1 VESFLLKETHTTT
14 ANRPL
19 PTFELELH
27 DTATDGRG
35 VGRLA
40 NGKVVFVEGALGGE
54 VITATLLHETS
65 TMAEA
70 QVVGISKK
78 SDMRQKPPCRRAQSC
93 GGCQLQHVTPTA
105 QLTLKKQW
113 LVQTLRRIGQW
124 PADHIQTAGRMLRCE
139 QGITSRYRQRVR
151 WHFNGKEL
159 GFFARKSHTVV
170 SAEGCLIVAPPLEKA
185 RAELL
190 ARLTTPD
197 MSHIFESSGL
207 IDMQIEATVLKNEA
221 VTLWFKDVRCSAG
234 NATEAKVRELMHNF
248 VKQWNGPQLDNRG
261 LIHIQ
266 HPEIE
271 NFSIAPQ
278 GFLQPHRDA
287 MELYRT
293 EISKQLRALLR
304 LPVLTA
310 LCNKRSWTAWD
321 LYCGAGAFSD
331 LPAKAGGPARQVTTW
346 SVEGISP
353 AINALK
359 WNHPNLAA
367 QATVDDVR
375 EFIAARVRN
384 EELPDILLCDPP
396 RDGIGA
402 PTARAL
408 ANALTKRTSPTVVVW
423 IACDMASFA
432 RDTKPF
438 LDAAFQMHSLALFDC
453 FAHTMHAEVIAIFWH
468 PGQTAR

>member
-1 VESFLLKETHTTT
+1 M
-14 ANRPL
+14 
-19 PTFELELH
+19 
-27 DTATDGRG
+27 
-35 VGRLA
+35 GRLA

-78 SDMRQKPPCRRAQSC
+78 SDMRQKPPCRRAQTC
-93 GGCQLQHVTPTA
+93 GGCQLQHVAPTA

-124 PADHIQTAGRMLRCE
+124 SADHIQTAGRMLRCE
-139 QGITSRYRQRVR
+139 QGIASRYRQRVR
-151 WHFNGKEL
+151 WHFNGKDL

-170 SAEGCLIVAPPLEKA
+170 SAEGCLIVAPPLDRA

-190 ARLTTPD
+190 ARLTSPE
-197 MSHIFESSGL
+197 MSQVFESTGL
-207 IDMQIEATVLKNEA
+207 IDMQIEATVLKNET
-221 VTLWFKDVRCSAG
+221 VSLWLKDVRCSAG

-248 VKQWNGPQLDNRG
+248 VKQWNGPQLDERG
-261 LIHIQ
+261 FIQIQ

-287 MELYRT
+287 MELYRG
-293 EISKQLRALLR
+293 EISKQLRALTR
-304 LPVLTA
+304 LPA
-310 LCNKRSWTAWD
+310 LEALSNKRHWIAWD

-331 LPAKAGGPARQVTTW
+331 LPAKVAGPSRQVTTW

-375 EFIAARVRN
+375 EFIAARVRAH
-384 EELPDILLCDPP
+384 ELPDILLCDPP

-408 ANALTKRTSPTVVVW
+408 ANALNKRSSPTIVVW

-438 LDAAFQMHSLALFDC
+438 LDAAFQMHSIALFDC
-453 FAHTMHAEVIAIFWH
+453 FAHTMHAEVISIFWH
-468 PGQTAR
+468 PGRTAS